1 MQRKFRIISAITA
14 GSLALAAVGFTIDS
28 GTGRTA
34 TQASLTARTE
44 SFPPVNLDDC
54 PTLHIGYPQGGCVA
68 QLQTDLNVNAG
79 SHILDVDGVFGSK
92 TYDAVRAFQQAH
104 NLRPDGM
111 AGPETNR
118 ALEAAIN
125 HTGPTAAPSG
135 PTAAPSG
142 PTAAPTV
149 PTAASPPADTSGSPD
164 AGKYTRT
171 SHSFFGAKA
180 CVSGYC
186 IGSGQS
192 ILWYDST
199 DPAGHNLRRI
209 QLNWADPGRPC
220 STWIDF
226 DAWSTSGN
234 QHYWHIQGDT
244 QAGCLFRDGS
254 YALNNGTDNIP
265 ADAQAA
271 VVCGTL
277 FRAGNPQPKL
287 LTRTCVD
294 VG

>member
-14 GSLALAAVGFTIDS
+14 GSLALAAVGISISSD
-28 GTGRTA
+28 TGRTA

-68 QLQTDLNVNAG
+68 QLQTDLNLNAG
-79 SHILDVDGVFGSK
+79 SHILDVDGIYGSK

-104 NLRPDGM
+104 NLQPDGM
-111 AGPETNR
+111 AGQETNR

-125 HTGPTAAPSG
+125 HPAGPTAVPTGPTAT
-135 PTAAPSG
+135 PTATTPPPG
-142 PTAAPTV
+142 TA
-149 PTAASPPADTSGSPD
+149 D

-171 SHSFFGAKA
+171 NHSFFGAKA

-192 ILWYDST
+192 FLWYDST

-226 DAWSTSGN
+226 DAWSTSGT

-294 VG
+294 IG